1 MSGKDLDYMRRQ
13 IDAIDQKLVMLF
25 ERRMAIVDEIAAIK
39 QAQGMSIYHP
49 GREQEVIDRA
59 VGRLGDQSLAPFVK
73 QLFKSM
79 IQLSR
84 RRQGDGSVP
93 QKERLVPD
101 VSPGTVIGYQGN
113 AGSFSEEATLGYY
126 GNGAVTRNFD
136 SFEDVFVALKE
147 GVISYGVLPIEN
159 SNTGSIA
166 TVVDLMGEYGF
177 YIIGEQI
184 VKARYNL
191 LACPGADIA
200 GITQVYSHPQGFLQ
214 CHAFLEE
221 HRDWMQIPYKN
232 TATSA
237 KYVSEQGNPAY
248 ASLSAARAGELYG
261 LISLAENV
269 HDNDFNYTR
278 FAVIGPEMIENA
290 ACDKISILFTLDH
303 VPGSLFS
310 ALSAFP
316 KYGAN
321 ILKIE
326 SRPIKGVSWEYFF
339 YLDFSGNF
347 SDEKTP
353 ALIEEVRSRCGYFR
367 ILGNYQACPMPAG
380 KDA

>member
-25 ERRMAIVDEIAAIK
+25 ERRMTIVDEIAAIK

-84 RRQGDGSVP
+84 RRQGDGSIP
-93 QKERLVPD
+93 QKERLAPD
-101 VSPGTVIGYQGN
+101 VSPGTVIGYQGVQ
-113 AGSFSEEATLGYY
+113 GSFSEEATLGYY
-126 GNGAVTRNFD
+126 RNGADTRHFD

-166 TVVDLMGEYGF
+166 TVVDLMGEYGC

-184 VKARYNL
+184 VKVRYHL
-191 LACPGADIA
+191 WGLPGAPFS
-200 GITQVYSHPQGFLQ
+200 GITHVYSHPQGFLQ
-214 CHAFLEE
+214 CHDFLDE
-221 HRDWMQIPYKN
+221 HRDWMQVPYKN

-237 KYVSEQGNPAY
+237 KYVSEQGDPAY
-248 ASLSAARAGELYG
+248 ASLSSPRAGELYG
-261 LISLAENV
+261 LTPLAEHV

-278 FAVIGPEMIENA
+278 FAVIGPGMIENA

-339 YLDFSGNF
+339 YLDFSGNMAGQKTVELL
-347 SDEKTP
+347 DEVK
-353 ALIEEVRSRCGYFR
+353 SHCNYFKL
-367 ILGNYQACPMPAG
+367 LGNYQACPMPAG
-380 KDA
+380 KDV